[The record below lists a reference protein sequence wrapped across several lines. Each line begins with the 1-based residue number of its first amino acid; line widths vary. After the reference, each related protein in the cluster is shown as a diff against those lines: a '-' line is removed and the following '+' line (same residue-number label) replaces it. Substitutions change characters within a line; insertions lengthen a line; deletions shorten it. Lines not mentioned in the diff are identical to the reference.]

1 MPVEEKEQT
10 TLDDVAQSVATL
22 TSAVGEMKEGL
33 VDRDTVERIAAEAV
47 ARAGAHQGYR
57 PDPVALDKDGN
68 PIDVERELLGATPAR
83 RFQSMLELPAADVA
97 AVLRRDVATIDHLR
111 ARSDDLVLLGTIL
124 RGQSEGSYDVR
135 ESAFYKAQ
143 YLPAL
148 QAAFDTQTAGEGAE
162 FVPRQLSSSL
172 IERVNL
178 QLRVLAL
185 FPEVE
190 MPSNPFDIPA
200 RALART
206 RGGRHT
212 EQTAD
217 TGQTK
222 IKKITPGSRKLT
234 LTAAKFATEIL
245 ASKES
250 SEDEI
255 IAVLAFLQEELE
267 EFTVAD
273 LEDTAIN
280 GAKIARDVD
289 SEEADD
295 PRLNWDGLR
304 KVAKANSAERDH
316 GGGDLTIAGLRANRK
331 LMGKY
336 GIDPS
341 NLAHIIGMGP
351 YIDLLAEE
359 KVQTVD
365 KYGAGATILT
375 GELGRADG
383 GPLIVSEYVR
393 GDLNA
398 TGVFDNTTKTRSVAI
413 TTHQKAMLRGTRRSL
428 SVQYLRELYAESDQD
443 AVIVTTRQALEKRY
457 GTDKAV
463 AVSYN
468 VDAT

>member
-1 MPVEEKEQT
+1 MPVEEKET
-10 TLDDVAQSVATL
+10 TLEDVAGSVAAL
-22 TSAVGEMKEGL
+22 TTAVTEMKEGL
-33 VDRDTVERIAAEAV
+33 VDRETVEQIAAEAV
-47 ARAGAHQGYR
+47 SKSAAHRGYT
-57 PDPVALDKDGN
+57 PDPIAVDSEGN
-68 PIDVERELLGATPAR
+68 PIDVERELLGAAPSE
-83 RFQSMLELPAADVA
+83 RFVSMLELPAADVA
-97 AVLRRDVATIDHLR
+97 AVLRRDVETIDHLR
-111 ARSDDLVLLGTIL
+111 ARSDNLVLLNTIM
-124 RGQSEGSYDVR
+124 RGQSEGGFDVR
-135 ESAFYKAQ
+135 NSRYYKAQ
-143 YLPAL
+143 FLPAL
-148 QAAFDTQTAGEGAE
+148 QAAWDTQTAGEGQE
-162 FVPRQLSSSL
+162 FVPRQLSASL

-178 QLRVLAL
+178 QLRVLSL

-190 MPSNPFDIPA
+190 MPTPTFDIPA

-222 IKKITPGSRKLT
+222 FKKITAGSRKLT

-245 ASKES
+245 ASKEA
-250 SEDEI
+250 SEDSI

-267 EFTVAD
+267 EFTAAD
-273 LEDTAIN
+273 LEDAAIN
-280 GAKIARDVD
+280 GAKTARDSD
-289 SEEADD
+289 SEAEDD

-316 GGGDLTIAGLRANRK
+316 GGGDLTVAGLRANRK

-336 GIDPS
+336 GIDPG
-341 NLAHIIGMGP
+341 NLVHIIGMGP

-365 KYGAGATILT
+365 KYGAAATILT
-375 GELGRADG
+375 GELARADG
-383 GPLIVSEYVR
+383 APLIVSECVR

-413 TTHQKAMLRGTRRSL
+413 TTHKKAMLRGTRRAL
-428 SVQYLRELYAESDQD
+428 TVQFLRELYAESDQD
-443 AVIVTTRQALEKRY
+443 GVIVTTRQALEKRY

-463 AVSYN
+463 ALSYN